1 MEQTDQTNPFT
12 QYGERVR
19 QRLQRMDVLL
29 AELQQ
34 DGGDRERLSELLS
47 MFHNLSGTGGS
58 FGFFELSRLSRRGE
72 AVCQDLLKN
81 QARAGSAERQTL
93 RGLIKEL
100 ATCLE
105 SEQAAAQQAM
115 SELLT
120 STAEVA
126 PLAVVVLEY
135 SDETREQRVEAVR
148 LMGLPAY
155 GVSTQK
161 ELFAIGDTAPA
172 AVIADADEVARSGF
186 QLLAKLRAMPGGE
199 HTAIVLIG
207 TLSSFTDRVDAIRH
221 GADAYFSHTVDFSVV
236 RDRLQELLQSRQ
248 PPASTILV
256 VDDDPEQVTFL
267 RAVLQPVG
275 YYVHSCRDPRYFDK
289 ELAIA
294 KPDLIILDIVMPGIL
309 GTDLARFIRQEET
322 HRSIPIIILSA
333 LDNERVRGEAALVGA
348 DLVLQ
353 KPVDPQVL
361 LASIKG
367 CLDSAFRRK
376 TVSPIE
382 VLAD

>member
-1 MEQTDQTNPFT
+1 MEQTDQSNPFA
-12 QYGERVR
+12 QYGERVK
-19 QRLQRMDVLL
+19 QRLQRMDILL

-58 FGFFELSRLSRRGE
+58 FGFLELSRLSRRGE
-72 AVCQDLLKN
+72 ALCQDLLRN
-81 QARAGSAERQTL
+81 QARAGSTERQAL
-93 RGLIKEL
+93 RSLIKEL
-100 ATCLE
+100 AACLE

-126 PLAVVVLEY
+126 PLSVVVLEY
-135 SDETREQRVEAVR
+135 SDETRQQRVEAVR
-148 LMGLPAY
+148 LMGLPAF
-155 GVSTQK
+155 GAASEK
-161 ELFAIGDTAPA
+161 ELFANNDTAPA
-172 AVIADADEVARSGF
+172 AVIADADDVARSGF
-186 QLLAKLRAMPGGE
+186 GLLAKLRAMPGGE
-199 HTAIVLIG
+199 YTAIILIG
-207 TLSSFTDRVDAIRH
+207 TLSSFSERVDAIRH
-221 GADAYFSHTVDFSVV
+221 GADAYFPHTVDFSVV
-236 RDRLQELLQSRQ
+236 RDRLQELIQNRQ
-248 PPASTILV
+248 PPSSTILI

-275 YYVHSCRDPRYFDK
+275 YHVHSCRDPRYFDK

-294 KPDLIILDIVMPGIL
+294 KPDLIILDVVMPGIL
-309 GTDLARFIRQEET
+309 GTDLARYLRQEES

-333 LDNERVRGEAALVGA
+333 LDGERVRGESALVGA

-353 KPVDPQVL
+353 KPVDPQIL

-382 VLAD
+382 VLID